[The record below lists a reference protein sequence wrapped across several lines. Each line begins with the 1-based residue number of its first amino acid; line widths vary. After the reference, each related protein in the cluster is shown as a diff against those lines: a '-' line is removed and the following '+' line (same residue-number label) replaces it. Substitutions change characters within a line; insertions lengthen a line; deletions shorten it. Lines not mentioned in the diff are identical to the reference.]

1 MDDANKTRDLS
12 IKKRE
17 KKKSSKMR
25 RLGVSLTLLI
35 LAAWLIWGNF
45 WIKTSHYKV
54 TNQKIPKEFSGFTLA
69 QISDLHNKE
78 WGDSLLKRLKTEAP
92 DLIVITGDLIDSN
105 HMDLAIALKF
115 AQEAVGIAP
124 VYFITGN
131 HEAWSGHY
139 SELKQGLIDFG
150 VKVLENEKVRIE
162 KDGKTLTLMGLMDPA
177 FMPEARFS
185 YEKEAAMANNLS
197 VIMADQDGFKILLS
211 HRPESFAVYVEAEID
226 LVLSGHAHGGQ
237 VRIPFIG
244 GLVAPDQG
252 FFPDF
257 TKGPYKEANTTMI
270 VSRGL
275 GNSIIP
281 LRVNNNPELVI
292 IRLENERLSE

>member
-1 MDDANKTRDLS
+1 MEDANKTKDLG

-17 KKKSSKMR
+17 KKKSSKRKR
-25 RLGVSLTLLI
+25 RGVVLTLLI
-35 LAAWLIWGNF
+35 LAVWLAWGNL
-45 WIKTSHYKV
+45 WIKTSHYQV
-54 TNQKIPKEFSGFTLA
+54 TNPKIPEEFSGFTLA
-69 QISDLHNKE
+69 QVSDLHNKD
-78 WGDSLLKRLKTEAP
+78 WGDSLLKRIKTESP

-124 VYFITGN
+124 VYFATGN

-139 SELKQGLIDFG
+139 GELKQGLIDFG
-150 VKVLENEKVRIE
+150 VNVLENEKVRIE
-162 KDGKTLTLMGLMDPA
+162 KDGKAITLMGLMDPA
-177 FMPEARFS
+177 FMPDARFA
-185 YEKEAAMANNLS
+185 YEREAAMANNLAE
-197 VIMADQDGFKILLS
+197 IMTHQDDFKILLS
-211 HRPESFAVYVEAEID
+211 HRPESFAVYVEAEVD
-226 LVLSGHAHGGQ
+226 LVLAGHAHGGQ

-252 FFPDF
+252 FFPNF

-281 LRVNNNPELVI
+281 LRVNNNPELVM
-292 IRLENERLSE
+292 IRLER